1 MTHSNENEASF
12 GDLHQFSPVTQRH
25 RQSLFYPIHH
35 TDTTD
40 AKIGRQIYEQ
50 FETVVILREQYR
62 VTEPEWKEFL
72 NHLRK
77 GEVTDE
83 DVEGTRDPLSQMP
96 SCRSIQ

>member
-12 GDLHQFSPVTQRH
+12 GDLHQFSPVTQQH

-96 SCRSIQ
+96 SCRFFQ